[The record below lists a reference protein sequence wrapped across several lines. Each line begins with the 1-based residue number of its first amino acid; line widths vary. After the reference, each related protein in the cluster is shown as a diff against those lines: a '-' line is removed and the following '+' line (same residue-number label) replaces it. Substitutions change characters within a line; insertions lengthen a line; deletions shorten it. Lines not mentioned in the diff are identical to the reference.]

1 MKFSEHIKHQREE
14 LKLSQSEVAK
24 QLSVTR
30 QTISNWE
37 NGKSYPS
44 MEMLIKVSEV
54 YQVSID
60 SLLSE
65 DLHMQKYLSRKRII
79 IYFSVLALITLYEVG
94 FLTLLSSSFHFNSFW
109 ISLMAIGLF
118 LVTAGILVS
127 LYIFLLYV
135 LNDKV
140 FTEVSKKAAFP
151 VIIISAMFSFFFSKG
166 LPSTLLD
173 KATPYIVIYG
183 LIFFTIIFIEI
194 MYVLINEKRFE
205 EEVEKK
211 ICEAELE
218 GKIVDFKKLLSK
230 EESFR

>member
-1 MKFSEHIKHQREE
+1 MS
-14 LKLSQSEVAK
+14 
-24 QLSVTR
+24 
-30 QTISNWE
+30 
-37 NGKSYPS
+37 
-44 MEMLIKVSEV
+44 MLIELSKL
-54 YQVSID
+54 YQISID

-140 FTEVSKKAAFP
+140 FTEVSKKAASS

-166 LPSTLLD
+166 LPSTLLN

-194 MYVLINEKRFE
+194 MYVFINEKRFE

-211 ICEAELE
+211 FA
-218 GKIVDFKKLLSK
+218 KLNLRVK
-230 EESFR
+230 

>member
-1 MKFSEHIKHQREE
+1 MKFSEHIKRQREE

-60 SLLSE
+60 SLLNE
-65 DLHMQKYLSRKRII
+65 DLHMQKYLSRKRIV
-79 IYFSVLALITLYEVG
+79 IYFSVLALSTLYEVG
-94 FLTLLSSSFHFNSFW
+94 FLTLLLPSFHFNNFW
-109 ISLMAIGLF
+109 ISLIAIGLF

-127 LYIFLLYV
+127 LYIFLLYI
-135 LNDKV
+135 LNDKAL
-140 FTEVSKKAAFP
+140 TEFSKKAAFP
-151 VIIISAMFSFFFSKG
+151 VIIIIAMFSFFFSKG

-211 ICEAELE
+211 IREAELE
-218 GKIVDFKKLLSK
+218 GKIVDLKKLLSE

>member
-1 MKFSEHIKHQREE
+1 MKFSEHIKRQREE
-14 LKLSQSEVAK
+14 LKLSQSKVAK

-44 MEMLIKVSEV
+44 MKMLIKVSEV

-79 IYFSVLALITLYEVG
+79 IYLSVLALSALYEVG
-94 FLTLLSSSFHFNSFW
+94 FLTLLSPSFHFSNFW
-109 ISLMAIGLF
+109 ISLIAIGLF
-118 LVTAGILVS
+118 LVTAWILVS
-127 LYIFLLYV
+127 LYIFLLYI
-135 LNDKV
+135 LNDKAL
-140 FTEVSKKAAFP
+140 TEFSKKAAFP
-151 VIIISAMFSFFFSKG
+151 VIIIIAMFSFFFSKG

-211 ICEAELE
+211 IREAELE
-218 GKIVDFKKLLSK
+218 GKIVDLKKLLS
-230 EESFR
+230 EEASSQ

>member
-1 MKFSEHIKHQREE
+1 MKFSEHIKCQREE

-60 SLLSE
+60 SLLNE
-65 DLHMQKYLSRKRII
+65 DLHMQKYLSRKRIV
-79 IYFSVLALITLYEVG
+79 IYFSVLALSTLYEVG
-94 FLTLLSSSFHFNSFW
+94 FLTLLLPSFHFNNFW
-109 ISLMAIGLF
+109 ISLIAIGLF

-127 LYIFLLYV
+127 LYIFLLYI
-135 LNDKV
+135 LNDKAL
-140 FTEVSKKAAFP
+140 TEFSKKAAFP
-151 VIIISAMFSFFFSKG
+151 IIIIIAMFSFFFSKG

-211 ICEAELE
+211 IREAELE
-218 GKIVDFKKLLSK
+218 GKIVDLKKLLSE

>member
-1 MKFSEHIKHQREE
+1 MKFSEHIKRQREE

-60 SLLSE
+60 SLLNE
-65 DLHMQKYLSRKRII
+65 DLHMQKYLSRKRIV
-79 IYFSVLALITLYEVG
+79 IYFSVLALSTLYEVG
-94 FLTLLSSSFHFNSFW
+94 FLTLLLPSFHSNNFW
-109 ISLMAIGLF
+109 ISLIAIGLF

-127 LYIFLLYV
+127 LYIFLLYI
-135 LNDKV
+135 LNDKAL
-140 FTEVSKKAAFP
+140 TEFSKKAAFP
-151 VIIISAMFSFFFSKG
+151 VIIIIAMFSFFFSKG

-211 ICEAELE
+211 IREAELE
-218 GKIVDFKKLLSK
+218 GKIVDLKKLLSE
-230 EESFR
+230 EESSQ